1 VTEIRLDV
9 ELEHPPERIWRA
21 IVESDNLASWFFA
34 NELLAVAGH
43 RFRITPEGEAG
54 FVEPID
60 AEVLE
65 VDPPKRLA
73 MRWLAPELDARVTF
87 SVARVAGGS
96 RLTLRQS
103 GFFGMQGLLR
113 RRVLHRV
120 YTEML
125 GRRLPETLD
134 RLAAEEGRRGAS
146 GAVGSALARRRAQRA
161 RANDAAG
168 RRNAARPFRRR
179 NSLGRRLRA
188 VGRVHVTR
196 PLSLESTL
204 AIAAAALPGRRRASR
219 SGERRKP
226 PSERKQVFRAR
237 LYRTR
242 ERLVDGLAAL
252 GTAVAKPVPRSDP
265 ESDRARARSVAIGAV
280 LMLVIVLVLAI
291 VAAATIMIPAGDP
304 QVGSGAEGTSGYA
317 ELPGRPVLS
326 ASPSLSRSGSTV
338 PSPDGLSTAPTAAGQ
353 PALSAAYTEEGLRIG
368 GYRGKVTL
376 ANAGQAP
383 VNGWTVVITMRAT
396 VSLPLIGTVVRS
408 PAGAVS
414 RQDGDQVTFT
424 PVEATK
430 TVAPSGS
437 VSFTF
442 EVDGV
447 GKPAS
452 CTVAGGQRCAG
463 VGE

>member
-21 IVESDNLASWFFA
+21 LVEPDNLAAWFFA
-34 NELLAVAGH
+34 NELQAVVGH
-43 RFRITPEGEAG
+43 RFRIEPEGEAG
-54 FVEPID
+54 FVDPID
-60 AEVLE
+60 VEILE
-65 VDPPKRLA
+65 VDVPKRLA
-73 MRWLAPELDARVTF
+73 MRWQAPELDARVTF
-87 SVARVAGGS
+87 SLSRVAGGC
-96 RLTLRQS
+96 RLTMRQS

-125 GRRLPETLD
+125 GRRLPEVLA
-134 RLAAEEGRRGAS
+134 RLAAEDGRRGPVGS
-146 GAVGSALARRRAQRA
+146 VGSALARRRAQRA

-219 SGERRKP
+219 SGGRRKP
-226 PSERKQVFRAR
+226 PSERRQAYRAK

-242 ERLVDGLAAL
+242 ERLVDVLASI
-252 GTAVAKPVPRSDP
+252 GTAVARPAPQT
-265 ESDRARARSVAIGAV
+265 EGARARSVAIGAA
-280 LMLVIVLVLAI
+280 LMLVLAVVLAI
-291 VAAATIMIPAGDP
+291 VAAATIMIPASDPRVGD
-304 QVGSGAEGTSGYA
+304 GFEGRSGYA
-317 ELPGRPVLS
+317 ELPGRPVASASPGTSRTASTAPAPGGGLS
-326 ASPSLSRSGSTV
+326 AS
-338 PSPDGLSTAPTAAGQ
+338 AAGRA
-353 PALSAAYTEEGLRIG
+353 ALAAAYAEEGLRIG

-376 ANAGQAP
+376 TNPGPAP
-383 VNGWTVVITMRAT
+383 VSGWTVVVTLRET
-396 VSLPLIGTVVRS
+396 VTLPLIGTVVRS
-408 PAGAVS
+408 PVGAEA
-414 RQDGDQVTFT
+414 RQEGSTVTFT
-424 PVEATK
+424 PVAATK
-430 TVAPSGS
+430 DVNAGAAVT
-437 VSFTF
+437 FTF

-447 GKPAS
+447 GKPAT
-452 CTVAGGQRCAG
+452 CTVDGERCAG